1 MEIIIFIPLTFYVP
15 FPTIEIWFFLLA
27 TVIIHVLYRLNVI
40 YSYKYGDLSF
50 VYPIARGG
58 SSLLIAL
65 FSIIFLSTSINIYG
79 FGGIIIVCL
88 GLFLISFSSKIK
100 FNRAAFF
107 LALSTAV
114 LITLYTLV
122 DGIGVRKAENG
133 FTYIFWLFAL
143 NGVPLLVISIFSKKG
158 LRDRNSY
165 TIKSGIAA
173 GFFATS
179 SYALVVWGMQ
189 FIEIAYVSSIREIS
203 IVIAAIIGLLFLAE
217 KEAKKRIIPSILIV
231 LGISIVYFQL

>member
-1 MEIIIFIPLTFYVP
+1 M
-15 FPTIEIWFFLLA
+15 
-27 TVIIHVLYRLNVI
+27 
-40 YSYKYGDLSF
+40 
-50 VYPIARGG
+50 
-58 SSLLIAL
+58 
-65 FSIIFLSTSINIYG
+65 
-79 FGGIIIVCL
+79 
-88 GLFLISFSSKIK
+88 
-100 FNRAAFF
+100 
-107 LALSTAV
+107 
-114 LITLYTLV
+114 
-122 DGIGVRKAENG
+122 RKAENG

-143 NGVPLLVISIFSKKG
+143 NGVPLLIISIFSKKG

-231 LGISIVYFQL
+231 MGISIVYFQL

>member
-1 MEIIIFIPLTFYVP
+1 MP
-15 FPTIEIWFFLLA
+15 
-27 TVIIHVLYRLNVI
+27 R
-40 YSYKYGDLSF
+40 F
-50 VYPIARGG
+50 V
-58 SSLLIAL
+58 
-65 FSIIFLSTSINIYG
+65 FDFIFL
-79 FGGIIIVCL
+79 
-88 GLFLISFSSKIK
+88 KIK

-179 SYALVVWGMQ
+179 SYALVVWGKYRPGGGGRARTARCCTSG
-189 FIEIAYVSSIREIS
+189 EASLPSLSSR
-203 IVIAAIIGLLFLAE
+203 A
-217 KEAKKRIIPSILIV
+217 
-231 LGISIVYFQL
+231 LGRRRASGVACTARQ

>member
-1 MEIIIFIPLTFYVP
+1 MCIRDR
-15 FPTIEIWFFLLA
+15 
-27 TVIIHVLYRLNVI
+27 LYRLNVI

-50 VYPIARGG
+50 VYPIARVG

-65 FSIIFLSTSINIYG
+65 ISIVFLSTSINIY
-79 FGGIIIVCL
+79 
-88 GLFLISFSSKIK
+88 
-100 FNRAAFF
+100 
-107 LALSTAV
+107 
-114 LITLYTLV
+114 
-122 DGIGVRKAENG
+122 GIGVRKAENG

-143 NGVPLLVISIFSKKG
+143 NGVPLLIISIFSKKG

-189 FIEIAYVSSIREIS
+189 FIEIAYVSSIREK
-203 IVIAAIIGLLFLAE
+203 V
-217 KEAKKRIIPSILIV
+217 
-231 LGISIVYFQL
+231 